1 MAGRTE
7 HTTKV
12 ARSSHFAP
20 CTEYCLF
27 QDVPARLTVVQVIER
42 ESKMTAPESI
52 VAVLRECLPDLVAV
66 YRFGSVADGTARPD
80 SDLDLA
86 VLCDGPLS
94 YETRFELIGQLAML
108 SGRPVDLIDLSTAS
122 TVMRAQIV
130 TTGKRFYCVD
140 APRCET
146 FEDFVLSSYARLNE
160 ERRAILRDI
169 KSRETVYG

>member
-1 MAGRTE
+1 MSRPDQIIA
-7 HTTKV
+7 
-12 ARSSHFAP
+12 
-20 CTEYCLF
+20 L
-27 QDVPARLTVVQVIER
+27 
-42 ESKMTAPESI
+42 
-52 VAVLRECLPDLVAV
+52 LRERLPDLVAV
-66 YRFGSVADGTARPD
+66 YRFGSVPDGTARSD

-86 VLCDGPLS
+86 VLCDRPLN

-108 SGRPVDLIDLSTAS
+108 SGRPVDLIDLSTVS

-130 TTGKRFYCVD
+130 TTGERIYCVD
-140 APRCET
+140 APKCET